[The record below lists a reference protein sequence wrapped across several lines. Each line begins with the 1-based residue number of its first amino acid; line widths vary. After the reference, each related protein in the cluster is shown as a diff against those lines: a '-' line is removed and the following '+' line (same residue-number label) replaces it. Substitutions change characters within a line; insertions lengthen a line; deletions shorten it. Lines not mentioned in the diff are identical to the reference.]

1 MEDKHEDLKKK
12 LKEHYDELIERMIG
26 KQRGADEISLEE
38 IEEAALEIGRA
49 VQSAVTREMVEQS
62 EAQERGK
69 RPRCP
74 TCGVKMRD
82 KGYREKDL
90 VTRSGEVR
98 VKRKYW
104 YCEECESGIFPPGSA
119 LEAG

>member
-1 MEDKHEDLKKK
+1 MAEQNEDLKKK
-12 LKEHYDELIERMIG
+12 LKEHYDELIERMRG
-26 KQRGADEISLEE
+26 KQKGPGEIRLED

-49 VQSAVTREMVEQS
+49 VQSAVTRELVEQS

-69 RPRCP
+69 RPKCP
-74 TCGVKMRD
+74 TGGGSMRN

-104 YCEECESGIFPPGSA
+104 DCEKCESGIFPPG
-119 LEAG
+119 

>member
-1 MEDKHEDLKKK
+1 MADENEDLKKK
-12 LKEHYDELIERMIG
+12 LKEHYDELIERVMG
-26 KQRGADEISLEE
+26 KQKGLDEISLEE
-38 IEEAALEIGRA
+38 IEEAALEIGRV
-49 VQSAVTREMVEQS
+49 VQSAVTRELVEQS

-69 RPRCP
+69 RPKCP
-74 TCGVKMRD
+74 TCGGRMRN

-104 YCEECESGIFPPGSA
+104 YCQRCESGIFPPG
-119 LEAG
+119 